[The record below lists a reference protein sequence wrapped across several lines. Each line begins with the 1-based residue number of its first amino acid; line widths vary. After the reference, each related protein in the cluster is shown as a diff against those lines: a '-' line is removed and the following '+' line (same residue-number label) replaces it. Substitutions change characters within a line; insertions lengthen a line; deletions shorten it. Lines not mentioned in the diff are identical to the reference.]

1 MNRTLA
7 LILVGLAG
15 IMWASS
21 GLAVQDFFDHSYK
34 SAMDLTNIRMITSGL
49 LLLLIAWWYGGLR
62 RSLRIC
68 SLQCS
73 LAYEPK

>member
-49 LLLLIAWWYGGLR
+49 LLLLIAWWYGGLVCG
-62 RSLRIC
+62 LIP
-68 SLQCS
+68 LYMEF
-73 LAYEPK
+73 LD